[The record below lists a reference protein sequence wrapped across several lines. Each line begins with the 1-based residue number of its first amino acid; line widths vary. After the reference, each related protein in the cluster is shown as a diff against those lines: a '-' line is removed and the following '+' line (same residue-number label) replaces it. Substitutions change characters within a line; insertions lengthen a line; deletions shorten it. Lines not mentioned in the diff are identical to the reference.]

1 MTTVV
6 LANVEARACAG
17 CGTDVGTALLACP
30 GCGRLVHADQL
41 KRLAAE
47 AATAATAG
55 DSTGEL
61 RAWRASLELLPS
73 SSKQFGIVQ
82 ARVDVLS
89 RLAES
94 SRPIENV
101 PPGRWKWLGPLAPI
115 ALVVWKFKVLLI
127 AAVTKGKFLI
137 LGLTKASTVF
147 SMLLSFGLYWTMWG
161 AWFAL
166 GVVVSI
172 YIHEMGHVAALRQYG
187 IAASA
192 PMFIPGFGA
201 FVRLKQSHLSPR
213 ENARVGLA
221 GPVWGTGAAIA
232 ALLVGRLTG
241 SELWV
246 AIAHVGAWLN
256 LFNLLPVW
264 QLDGNRGFASMV
276 RAHRWYA
283 VGALVLAWALW
294 PDGLFVLLI
303 LAAIFRAATGKDAPA
318 EPDYPVLATYAGL
331 VLTLALLGYLAKP
344 L

>member
-6 LANVEARACAG
+6 LAGVEARACAA

-30 GCGRLVHADQL
+30 GCARLVHAGQL
-41 KRLAAE
+41 KQLATE
-47 AATAATAG
+47 AGAAAASG
-55 DSTGEL
+55 DAPDEL

-73 SSKQFGIVQ
+73 TSKQFGIVQ
-82 ARVDVLS
+82 VRVEALS
-89 RLAES
+89 RLSES
-94 SRPIENV
+94 SSRV
-101 PPGRWKWLGPLAPI
+101 DAPPAGRWKWLGPLAPI
-115 ALVVWKFKVLLI
+115 ALLAWKFKLVLI
-127 AAVTKGKFLI
+127 AAISKGKFLV

-147 SMLLSFGLYWTMWG
+147 SMLLSFGLYWTQWG

-172 YIHEMGHVAALRQYG
+172 YIHEMGHVAALRRYG

-221 GPVWGTGAAIA
+221 GPVWGTAAAIG
-232 ALLVGRLTG
+232 ALVVGRFTG
-241 SELWV
+241 SPMWM
-246 AIAHVGAWLN
+246 AIAHVGAWIN

-264 QLDGNRGFASMV
+264 QLDGNRGFASLV
-276 RAHRWYA
+276 RVHRWYA

-294 PDGLFVLLI
+294 PDGLFLLLI
-303 LAAIFRAATGKDAPA
+303 IAAVVRAAGKDTPA
-318 EPDYPVLATYAGL
+318 ERDYPVLATYVSL
-331 VLTLALLGYLAKP
+331 VLTLALLGYAAKP